1 MDLLR
6 TGPASNQ
13 LIEYPSRVIFA
24 FLRKELLSW
33 AIWKLDSMS
42 DSYHCTGSV
51 QTFTFWAF
59 IFSCGRA
66 LLYITVFPTGYHI
79 IQLLR
84 FLREVEIFFKRLR
97 KGWIVVHTFID
108 RFLQRYNLAMWLS
121 IAEARS
127 YTDCFSVATPKIMR
141 LINKDF
147 FSTDTA
153 CKTPT
158 NASIF
163 HDTSSMTLDV
173 IKKRIGNFPSG
184 WALNGSQK
192 TL

>member
-24 FLRKELLSW
+24 FLRKQLLSW

-51 QTFTFWAF
+51 QTFAFWAF

-66 LLYITVFPTGYHI
+66 LLSVRLVITLYNYSDFFEKLKYSLNLYGKVGSLYI
-79 IQLLR
+79 
-84 FLREVEIFFKRLR
+84 
-97 KGWIVVHTFID
+97 

-121 IAEARS
+121 IAKTRS

-147 FSTDTA
+147 WRHLNWLA
-153 CKTPT
+153 
-158 NASIF
+158 
-163 HDTSSMTLDV
+163 LD
-173 IKKRIGNFPSG
+173 NF
-184 WALNGSQK
+184 L
-192 TL
+192 LI